1 MSLLAS
7 PLRDNGKANDGHY
20 DLKRCRPIYATA
32 IKRYIAL
39 LKTKILSSK
48 LTAKHNRWINPT
60 VATTALEKNEP
71 VIYAII
77 FPEGGRRSKTYIGE
91 TVEPW
96 RRWCE
101 HIRECGKY
109 VRGERKHG
117 TQPLYKYWAGRGLTS
132 ALFIP
137 LRWASMD
144 KPTRKGS
151 ETDTI
156 YSFPGTL
163 NTEWIHAGFCGS
175 TRPDKRNRKR
185 HRSDKAAQ
193 MEITEQ
199 MFTTGELTSGCLD
212 MMLAKLEQGS
222 VVQFT
227 QGARQLTDTKVLCAV
242 YGDTIIR
249 LVKDNMTVEKTLRE
263 LKHDILRT
271 DTASQFTL
279 VKLVCN
285 VSRRLA
291 LQEDALYNLRK
302 ITRDGSA
309 YAAMIRAGVPDKQ
322 TMADMVN
329 ARALLARIV
338 SPALMEVADR
348 RVAHLCK
355 LTFGIQLPRS
365 LVMKAKIH
373 HNISRG
379 N

>member
-1 MSLLAS
+1 
-7 PLRDNGKANDGHY
+7 
-20 DLKRCRPIYATA
+20 
-32 IKRYIAL
+32 
-39 LKTKILSSK
+39 
-48 LTAKHNRWINPT
+48 
-60 VATTALEKNEP
+60 
-71 VIYAII
+71 
-77 FPEGGRRSKTYIGE
+77 
-91 TVEPW
+91 
-96 RRWCE
+96 
-101 HIRECGKY
+101 
-109 VRGERKHG
+109 
-117 TQPLYKYWAGRGLTS
+117 
-132 ALFIP
+132 
-137 LRWASMD
+137 
-144 KPTRKGS
+144 
-151 ETDTI
+151 
-156 YSFPGTL
+156 
-163 NTEWIHAGFCGS
+163 
-175 TRPDKRNRKR
+175 
-185 HRSDKAAQ
+185 

-227 QGARQLTDTKVLCAV
+227 QGARQLTDTKVLCTV

-309 YAAMIRAGVPDKQ
+309 YAAMIRAGVDKK

-338 SPALMEVADR
+338 SPALMEVADK